1 MNDNEPKW
9 LAWAKSL
16 QAIAQNGLI
25 FAANHFDIERYE
37 SVRVIAADIMASY
50 TQVDKQFV
58 LDLFNDQSGY
68 ATPKVDVRGVVFQ
81 GDKVL
86 LVKEVVDGCWTLPG
100 GWADP
105 NEMPSE
111 AAAREVWEESGYEVK
126 PVKLLMVYDR
136 SKHGHEP
143 PMPFHVYKLFFLCEL
158 VRGEVKTSM
167 ETSAVG
173 FFGENEMPPLSLAR
187 LTPSEVVRL
196 FEHYRN
202 PTLLTDFD

>member
-25 FAANHFDIERYE
+25 FAENHFDIERYE

-50 TQVDKQFV
+50 TRVDKQFV

>member
-25 FAANHFDIERYE
+25 FAENHFDIERYE

-158 VRGEVKTSM
+158 IRGEVKTSM

>member
-1 MNDNEPKW
+1 MNDEEPKW
-9 LAWAKSL
+9 LEWAKSL

-37 SVRVIAADIMASY
+37 AVRAIAVDIMASY
-50 TQVDKQFV
+50 GRVDKQFV
-58 LDLFNDQSGY
+58 MDLFNDQSGY

-105 NEMPSE
+105 NETPSE

-158 VRGEVKTSM
+158 VSGEGKTSM

-173 FFGENEMPPLSLAR
+173 FFGEDEIPPLSLAR

-202 PTLLTDFD
+202 PILPTDFD